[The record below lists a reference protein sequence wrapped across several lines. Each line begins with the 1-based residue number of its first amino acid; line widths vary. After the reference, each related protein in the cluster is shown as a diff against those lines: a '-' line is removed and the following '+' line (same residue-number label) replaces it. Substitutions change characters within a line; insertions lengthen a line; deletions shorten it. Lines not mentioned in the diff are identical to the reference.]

1 VTRTDTGE
9 ITRFTGHNVVAG
21 PGIGI
26 LYTTGKQTFVADVD
40 GTTSLTK
47 SHGDVLH
54 VCDML
59 AS

>member
-1 VTRTDTGE
+1 MPGKRCG
-9 ITRFTGHNVVAG
+9 R

-40 GTTSLTK
+40 GTTSLTE
-47 SHGDVLH
+47 SHGEVLDVCDVL
-54 VCDML
+54 